1 MGGAALDRP
10 WAVPCALFLVLL
22 AAFAIVPFVSATEP
36 DGHLELRTVWLQKDA
51 DRGSWVVRLSIRP
64 LVTLD
69 DASLTV
75 TSPVDVALSPLAP
88 TVEGEFAVVAAAQ
101 DRHAI
106 RAGLRPLDMTVP
118 STVDFELI
126 LSPGGYG
133 ILEFIVEG
141 RDSNGRIVRNA
152 IGLALGES
160 PPGRVRRLGAIEFP
174 ATVLPTEKR

>member
-1 MGGAALDRP
+1 MGRVWVVSGAKL
-10 WAVPCALFLVLL
+10 LLLL
-22 AAFAIVPFVSATEP
+22 AAVAIVSPILATEP
-36 DGHLELRTVWLQKDA
+36 DGHLELRTAWLQKDA

-64 LVTLD
+64 LVALD

-75 TSPVDVALSPLAP
+75 TSPVDVALRPLAP
-88 TVEGEFAVVAAAQ
+88 TVEGEFVVVAAAQ

-106 RAGLRPLDMTVP
+106 RADLRPLDTTAP
-118 STVDFELI
+118 STVDFELN
-126 LSPGGYG
+126 LSPGGHG

-141 RDSNGRIVRNA
+141 RASDGRIVRNA
-152 IGLALGES
+152 VGLALGES